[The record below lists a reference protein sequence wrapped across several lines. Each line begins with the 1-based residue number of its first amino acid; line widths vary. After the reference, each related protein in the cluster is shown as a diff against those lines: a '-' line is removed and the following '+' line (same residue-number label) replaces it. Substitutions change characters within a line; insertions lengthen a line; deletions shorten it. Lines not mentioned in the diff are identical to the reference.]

1 LLGPIPL
8 LRLPVALYDVVGLL
22 REKPSYVMP
31 VDAGCSVKPS
41 RILREI
47 VPRSLEYTAR

>member
-8 LRLPVALYDVVGLL
+8 LRLPVALYDVFALL
-22 REKPSYVMP
+22 REKPSCVMP
-31 VDAGCSVKPS
+31 VDAGRSVKPS
-41 RILREI
+41 RTLLEI